1 METFQHGGHVHAEA
15 PAQPFLQS
23 IPPANGI
30 LRGSTPRFNRPFGRR
45 LLLVRAPE
53 KHPVAARLEH
63 RMQVVDA
70 PKVIPE
76 LVLPDLTTSE
86 GGSSVSSRNARNSDV
101 PLGVLRCQGC
111 SRVPAPAPLD
121 LPLPAIFLP
130 PESVARRSFT
140 TITRTPLVNDAN
152 ETTLPI
158 STIRRLQVTALSE
171 RFSLSAAVSRVR
183 DSPKNGRH
191 ARAFP

>member
-1 METFQHGGHVHAEA
+1 MENFQHGGHVHAES

-23 IPPANGI
+23 ITPANGI
-30 LRGSTPRFNRPFGRR
+30 LQGSTPRFNRPFSRR
-45 LLLVRAPE
+45 LLLVRAPGLDDE
-53 KHPVAARLEH
+53 RGWIERLVTKRQKLRRSARRLQMPRILTRTRSRPARLAFARH
-63 RMQVVDA
+63 F
-70 PKVIPE
+70 
-76 LVLPDLTTSE
+76 
-86 GGSSVSSRNARNSDV
+86 SS
-101 PLGVLRCQGC
+101 
-111 SRVPAPAPLD
+111 
-121 LPLPAIFLP
+121 

>member
-1 METFQHGGHVHAEA
+1 MENFQHGGHVHAES

-76 LVLPDLTTSE
+76 LRAPRLDDERGWIERLVTK
-86 GGSSVSSRNARNSDV
+86 RQK
-101 PLGVLRCQGC
+101 LRR
-111 SRVPAPAPLD
+111 S
-121 LPLPAIFLP
+121 
-130 PESVARRSFT
+130 ARRLQMPRML
-140 TITRTPLVNDAN
+140 TRTRSRTARLAFARHFSSPRKRCSPLVNDAN